1 MNSLIARSFCRKAQP
16 AIRSFSSSGGSI
28 PTTSTVQSGSYKVV
42 GLDHLSTP
50 EMNAQYRT
58 KYWLSDPACYPIM
71 IILGGAVS
79 MCAGFGLH
87 FFFTSP
93 DVQITP
99 GRRNKMIRDWK

>member
-1 MNSLIARSFCRKAQP
+1 MKIVLYL
-16 AIRSFSSSGGSI
+16 SGI
-28 PTTSTVQSGSYKVV
+28 IHDQ
-42 GLDHLSTP
+42 TP

-99 GRRNKMIRDWK
+99 GRRYVCKSECLNGQMNPRLPEFSTKVFVFY